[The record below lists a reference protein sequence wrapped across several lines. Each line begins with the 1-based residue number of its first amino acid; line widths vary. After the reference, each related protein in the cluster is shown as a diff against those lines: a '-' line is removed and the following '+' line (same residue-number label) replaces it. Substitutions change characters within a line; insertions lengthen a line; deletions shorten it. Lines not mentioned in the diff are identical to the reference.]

1 MTGDRPSLTCT
12 LTMRRAMNTKAVAPA
27 TIRFVSDGSTRW
39 SAKFQGMMA
48 AILVA
53 VPTVMIEFFTT
64 VHRKN
69 LMLTIPY
76 LIRKGRASGCWRE
89 VRVQGT
95 RKRPI
100 ISE

>member
-27 TIRFVSDGSTRW
+27 TIRVVSDGSTRW
-39 SAKFQGMMA
+39 SAKFQGTMA

-69 LMLTIPY
+69 LMTIPY

-95 RKRPI
+95 RKGPI